1 MKTSAVLFFL
11 GIVILSYAYSLP
23 PYTDEALYNAR
34 YMALIQG
41 QTAEFWKLRNEMLT
55 SKYQLQDYGGTL
67 IVLAVM
73 LFFVARKG
81 FKQLRSPST
90 PTKLLGVALLAPLLT
105 AGGSAFDLLQAFD
118 RGELPHWADS
128 MGIPLID
135 MPFLFIVLLIWAC
148 GHLLFLR
155 GSYRPAPLS
164 LAISTRSNLWLLAV
178 SASTVFLVVISMAV
192 GQYWYAIPGC
202 IWLYFYASLSA
213 SLKANEMAE
222 HFDQP
227 NKRSG
232 AI

>member
-1 MKTSAVLFFL
+1 MKTSAVLLFL

-34 YMALIQG
+34 YMTLIQG
-41 QTAEFWKLRNEMLT
+41 QTAEFWKLRDEMLT

-67 IVLAVM
+67 IVFAVM

-90 PTKLLGVALLAPLLT
+90 HRRLMGIALFAPLLT
-105 AGGSAFDLLQAFD
+105 AGGSTFDLLQALD
-118 RGELPHWADS
+118 RGEFPHWADS
-128 MGIPLID
+128 MGIPVIG

-155 GSYRPAPLS
+155 DSYRPAPLS
-164 LAISTRSNLWLLAV
+164 LAISNRSNWWLLAV
-178 SASTVFLVVISMAV
+178 SASTVSLVVISVAV

-227 NKRSG
+227 NKPSG
-232 AI
+232 VL